1 MSECT
6 PVDVAWNLQPFRPV
20 AAAPLTTVKAAMAV
34 MRDAVATL
42 EAQPAD
48 LDAGY
53 TEDEVAAQYAATDR
67 IVEAFHLLD
76 RLLTNR

>member
-1 MSECT
+1 MAM
-6 PVDVAWNLQPFRPV
+6 PKRVANN
-20 AAAPLTTVKAAMAV
+20 AAIMTMITTVKAAMAV